1 MLAYLSKF
9 ESKMSQVGTKL
20 VQDGSKLPKLAS
32 EKKRFSVRKKP
43 VDAKLA
49 PNLHLKGPGAS
60 PRGWDMRMLRQ
71 QGRSKIDVFYLHINS
86 HNFHNR
92 KRQLTYLLSKNR
104 SPQDA
109 KVASKTFQN
118 DPKSTPKATTND
130 PQKILSA
137 YAFQPPAS
145 EICLCRSK
153 TRSVRRRYPRLRVQ
167 YMYVCMYVYQY
178 IYTYTSISYTYMYTL
193 NLVIRVGPTRPF

>member
-1 MLAYLSKF
+1 MAIRRPSWGNFGSFRRIFGAILGIMWPFLMILEPYWSNLLATWTQL
-9 ESKMSQVGTKL
+9 
-20 VQDGSKLPKLAS
+20 GSTWRQLGPKL
-32 EKKRFSVRKKP
+32 
-43 VDAKLA
+43 
-49 PNLHLKGPGAS
+49 GPTWSLIDGICGCCA
-60 PRGWDMRMLRQ
+60 RDMRMLRQ

-145 EICLCRSK
+145 EICLCRS
-153 TRSVRRRYPRLRVQ
+153 TPRSVRRRCPRLRVQ
-167 YMYVCMYVYQY
+167 
-178 IYTYTSISYTYMYTL
+178 
-193 NLVIRVGPTRPF
+193 